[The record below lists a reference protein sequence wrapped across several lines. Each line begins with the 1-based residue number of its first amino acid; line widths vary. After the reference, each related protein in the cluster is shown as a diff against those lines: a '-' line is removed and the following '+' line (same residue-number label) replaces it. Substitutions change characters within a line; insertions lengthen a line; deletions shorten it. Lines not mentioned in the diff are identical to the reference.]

1 MNDFERISRIRRELE
16 TLRQDLWQRM
26 EQTQEQRDLNN
37 LHERVSR
44 AIKALSGQG

>member
-1 MNDFERISRIRRELE
+1 MNDFERISRIRHDLE
-16 TLRQDLWQRM
+16 TLRQDLCQRM
-26 EQTQEQRDLNN
+26 EQTHDQRDLNT